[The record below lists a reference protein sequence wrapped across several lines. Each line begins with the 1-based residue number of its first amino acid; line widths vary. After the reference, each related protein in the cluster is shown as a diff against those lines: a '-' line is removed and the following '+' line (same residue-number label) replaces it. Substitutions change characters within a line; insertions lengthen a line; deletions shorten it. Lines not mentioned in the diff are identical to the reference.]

1 MPDIDNQIIYWILM
15 ASFLMPLV
23 LFGLLIWFL
32 HIFQTKKYQN
42 EVLIKDAMLREQ
54 SVIIEKHELVE
65 RERQRIASEM
75 HDDLGSGLT
84 RIKYMCDKLNGNDTQ
99 EDKRETAKK
108 ISSVSS
114 ELVGNMSEII
124 WALNSR
130 FDNTRDLI
138 GYIRRYVSEYLE
150 ERSID
155 FEFANEGY
163 LHDHQ
168 ISGEKRRNIFLTV
181 KEIVNNSVKY
191 SGADQIRIIFHIDG
205 LLSISICEEN
215 GSGFDPEIQQDQG
228 NGIFNIIKRMESV
241 GGKIIFQ
248 RTDQSMN
255 TILSLP
261 FKD

>member
-1 MPDIDNQIIYWILM
+1 M

-42 EVLIKDAMLREQ
+42 ESLIKDAKLREQ

-65 RERQRIASEM
+65 KERQRIAAEM

-84 RIKYMCDKLNGNDTQ
+84 RIKYMCDKFIGNNTN
-99 EDKRETAKK
+99 EDKQETAIK

-130 FDNTRDLI
+130 FDNTRDLT

-150 ERSID
+150 ERNID
-155 FEFANEGY
+155 FEFIFEGD
-163 LHDHQ
+163 LNDHQ

-181 KEIVNNSVKY
+181 KEIINNSVKY
-191 SGADQIRIIFHIDG
+191 SEANKIIIIFSIDKFFK
-205 LLSISICEEN
+205 ISICEEN
-215 GSGFDPEIQQDQG
+215 SKGFDPDMQQANG
-228 NGIFNIIKRMESV
+228 NGIFNIIKRMESI
-241 GGKIIFQ
+241 GGSILFRHQ
-248 RTDQSMN
+248 DQCMM
-255 TILSLP
+255 TILSLHIEN
-261 FKD
+261 

>member
-1 MPDIDNQIIYWILM
+1 MLM

-32 HIFQTKKYQN
+32 HIFQSKKYQN
-42 EVLIKDAMLREQ
+42 EALIKDAMLREQ

-65 RERQRIASEM
+65 KERQRIASEM

-99 EDKRETAKK
+99 DGKQETAKK

-130 FDNTRDLI
+130 FDNTSDLI

-150 ERSID
+150 ERNID
-155 FEFANEGY
+155 FEFTIEGD

-168 ISGEKRRNIFLTV
+168 ISGEKRRNIFLTI
-181 KEIVNNSVKY
+181 KEVVNNSVKY
-191 SGADQIRIIFHIDG
+191 SGADKIRFVFYIDG
-205 LLSISICEEN
+205 LLSISIYEEN
-215 GSGFDPEIQQDQG
+215 GNGFDPEIQQDNG

-248 RTDQSMN
+248 RTDQCMMTNLSM
-255 TILSLP
+255 P
-261 FKD
+261 FED